1 MLGAAKTMKLF
12 RTAFWLGVV
21 IYNLPSPAS
30 QPPAPDSQPS
40 QGLAAKPASQ
50 LCPRPRESCP
60 KNDEA
65 RPNRGDRGGHSSS
78 RNAAMPSHDT
88 LTPTDRA
95 EPWRGPDLRNPSP
108 ATRTAGFFRIAG
120 GKLNRPVDSEVTEGT
135 RFPFVALNLDSISHA
150 RMSKIVWQ
158 RLA

>member
-21 IYNLPSPAS
+21 IYNLPSTAS
-30 QPPAPDSQPS
+30 QPPGPDSQPS

-50 LCPRPRESCP
+50 FCPRPRESCL

-78 RNAAMPSHDT
+78 HDVAMPSRDT
-88 LTPTDRA
+88 LTSTDRA
-95 EPWRGPDLRNPSP
+95 EPWRGPNLRNPSP
-108 ATRTAGFFRIAG
+108 ATRTARFSGISRR
-120 GKLNRPVDSEVTEGT
+120 KLNRRVDSEGE
-135 RFPFVALNLDSISHA
+135 RSPPLWREISI
-150 RMSKIVWQ
+150 
-158 RLA
+158 